1 MLSGWNRSKRSKILA
16 TSVSTARWWPG
27 PPVCHIANWIIYFT
41 KRKYGVYITLH
52 FNFRFYTTFL
62 WLLTPGRTTSERGGK
77 GKRGGNI
84 GVLSLLLKCRVEATK
99 HHSNLLSI
107 IVKRWCYIYLSLRI
121 LIFHFKS
128 FIIQMEM
135 LCSSLSFLHR
145 NCMPVVLVH
154 GPDPNLYCDG
164 SMYAQRQELL
174 EQEMHLVDCLEKYY
188 GTTRTFC
195 GSGIVYTS
203 SKNNDSSR

>member
-1 MLSGWNRSKRSKILA
+1 
-16 TSVSTARWWPG
+16 
-27 PPVCHIANWIIYFT
+27 
-41 KRKYGVYITLH
+41 
-52 FNFRFYTTFL
+52 
-62 WLLTPGRTTSERGGK
+62 
-77 GKRGGNI
+77 
-84 GVLSLLLKCRVEATK
+84 
-99 HHSNLLSI
+99 
-107 IVKRWCYIYLSLRI
+107 
-121 LIFHFKS
+121 
-128 FIIQMEM
+128 MEM

-195 GSGIVYTS
+195 GSGIIYTS
-203 SKNNDSSR
+203 SKQNDSSR